1 MRPVLLVISDLLFRS
16 RIDDA
21 ARHANVP
28 LRVAK
33 SMEQLERHLSKGA
46 PALAIVDLESDTID
60 TAAAIRRL
68 RATPGAEG
76 LRIVAYAGH
85 TNLDAIKAGRD
96 AGAGVVLAR
105 SGFIAQLPMLLAR
118 VAEESGAAESAGS

>member
-1 MRPVLLVISDLLFRS
+1 MRSVLLVISDLLFRS
-16 RIDDA
+16 RMDDA
-21 ARHANVP
+21 ARHADIP

-33 SMEQLERHLSKGA
+33 SMEQLERHLSNGL

-60 TAAAIRRL
+60 TSAAIRRL
-68 RATPGAEG
+68 RGVPGGEG

-85 TNLDAIKAGRD
+85 TNVEAIKAGRE

-105 SGFIAQLPMLLAR
+105 SGFIAQLPTLLAH
-118 VAEESGAAESAGS
+118 VAQDPDTAEPASS

>member
-21 ARHANVP
+21 ARHASVP

-33 SMEQLERHLSKGA
+33 SMDQLERHLSKET
-46 PALAIVDLESDTID
+46 PSMAIVDHETDTID
-60 TAAAIRRL
+60 TTAPNRRQ
-68 RATPGAEG
+68 RAVPDGESLPILAN
-76 LRIVAYAGH
+76 AGH
-85 TNLDAIKAGRD
+85 TNIDAIKAGRE

-105 SGFIAQLPMLLAR
+105 SAFAAQLPAILAR
-118 VAEESGAAESAGS
+118 AAGAAE

>member
-33 SMEQLERHLSKGA
+33 SMEQLERHLSREA

-68 RATPGAEG
+68 RATPGGEG

-105 SGFIAQLPMLLAR
+105 SGFIAQLPTLLAK